1 MPATMETFALR
12 FALPS
17 PPWADPG
24 APIRISCI
32 KGTTRMTGTD
42 IARIAAADLGM
53 NPFRFT
59 APQYTQF
66 GPVADMDDLDGGN

>member
-1 MPATMETFALR
+1 MQAMTEPFALR

-17 PPWADPG
+17 PPSPDQG
-24 APIRISCI
+24 AGTRVSGI

-42 IARIAAADLGM
+42 IARIAAGGIGL

-59 APQYTQF
+59 EPQYTQF
-66 GPVADMDDLDGGN
+66 GPSTDMDDLD

>member
-1 MPATMETFALR
+1 
-12 FALPS
+12 
-17 PPWADPG
+17 
-24 APIRISCI
+24 
-32 KGTTRMTGTD
+32 MTGTD